1 MNIQEM
7 RAKSVADLKT
17 ELVELQKEQFNLRIQ
32 ITSGQGNNTARTT
45 VVRKDIARIKTL
57 INEKISDIGDNLV
70 VDNATQ
76 EEGAK

>member
-70 VDNATQ
+70 VDNATE